1 MTTIQ
6 SDLAIPAN
14 HDRRTE
20 LAGSPLNRYRRL
32 LEIREI
38 EDAIAELFA
47 EGQVPGTTHTC
58 QGQEAIPVALAAVTN
73 SDDRISCTYR
83 GHGYALA
90 AGIRPE
96 AVISEVLGRAGGTM
110 RGLGGSMHLSSR
122 AFGLLPTNAIVG
134 AGLPIAVGVAFAA
147 RYRGSDMVSIAVCG
161 DGATNIGAFHE
172 ALNLAS
178 VWSLPVLF
186 VIENNLYGEYSSIGV
201 TTPIEDLHTRAA
213 AYGIQSAAVDGQHV
227 EQLVEQLNAVVGQI
241 RRTGMPQ
248 VIEAK
253 TYRYLGHSRSDSG
266 AYRPPGELESWK
278 KRDPL
283 VLARERLITGG
294 IRDEVLAGIE
304 AEVHT
309 AIADVVGKAL
319 NEVEPSMDMMF
330 EHVWATEQA

>member
-1 MTTIQ
+1 MTDIQ
-6 SDLAIPAN
+6 SGPILPAD
-14 HDRRTE
+14 HDRRSE
-20 LAGSPLNRYRRL
+20 LAVSAMNRYRRL
-32 LEIREI
+32 LEIRET

-47 EGQVPGTTHTC
+47 EGKVPGTTHTC

-73 SDDRISCTYR
+73 SNDRISCTYR

-96 AVISEVLGRAGGTM
+96 TVIAEVLGRAGGTM

-147 RYRGSDMVSIAVCG
+147 RYQDSDMVSIAVCG

-186 VIENNLYGEYSSIGV
+186 LIENNLYGEYSPIGT
-201 TTPIEDLHTRAA
+201 TTPIQDLHTRAD
-213 AYGIQSAAVDGQHV
+213 AYAIQSVSVDGQDV
-227 EQLVEQLNAVVGQI
+227 EHLVEQLDSVVGQI

-248 VIEAK
+248 VVEAK
-253 TYRYLGHSRSDSG
+253 TYRYLGHSRSDPG
-266 AYRPPGELESWK
+266 AYRPPGELERWK

-283 VLARERLITGG
+283 VLARERLLAAG
-294 IRDEVLAGIE
+294 IHDESLTRIE
-304 AEVHT
+304 AETRV
-309 AIADVVGKAL
+309 AIADVVRQTLTEA
-319 NEVEPSMDMMF
+319 ESPMETMF
-330 EHVWATEQA
+330 EHVWAGDRI